1 MNRPAR
7 KSLLCPN
14 CRKLISTDES
24 RCPFCGIPTPGAR
37 WKNNLLTRGW
47 GSGEALMKAIIY
59 TNIGMF
65 LISLLISSGV
75 MRTGF
80 NPLHFLS
87 PSTNGLAVLGAT
99 GTYLMGKTGW
109 WTLISANYLHGGA
122 LHIFFNMMALNHIGL
137 LIIQLFGTY
146 RFFTIFTLSGAAGFY
161 ISYVAGVPI
170 TVGASAA
177 LCGMIGA
184 ALYYGKNRGGLFGQT
199 VYKQVGGWAV
209 TILLFGF
216 LVPQVNN
223 WAHIGGMLA
232 GGAMAMAMGYNEK
245 RREGIGHRVLAGGCM
260 VVTVLVLLWSLLR
273 GLLFWLGNIG

>member
-24 RCPFCGIPTPGAR
+24 RCPYCGIATPGAR
-37 WKNNLLTRGW
+37 WKNNPLTRGW
-47 GSGEALMKAIIY
+47 GSGQRLMRAIIFI
-59 TNIGMF
+59 NIGMY
-65 LISLLISSGV
+65 LISLMISSSV
-75 MRTGF
+75 LRSGF
-80 NPLHFLS
+80 NPLSFLS
-87 PSTNGLAVLGAT
+87 PSTDGLAVMGAT

-122 LHIFFNMMALNHIGL
+122 LHIFFNMMALNQIGP
-137 LIIQLFGTY
+137 LIIQLYGAY
-146 RFFTIFTLSGAAGFY
+146 RFFSIFTLSGAAGFF
-161 ISYVAGVPI
+161 ISYLAGVPI

-199 VYKQVGGWAV
+199 VYKQVGGWAIS
-209 TILLFGF
+209 ILLFGF

-223 WAHIGGMLA
+223 WAHIGGMVV
-232 GGAMAMAMGYNEK
+232 GGLMAMALGYSEK
-245 RREGIGHRVLAGGCM
+245 TREGLGHRVLAGACM
-260 VVTVLVLLWSLLR
+260 VITVLVLLFSVFR
-273 GLLFWLGNIG
+273 GFLFWFVNIG